1 VNIFATDDCPVKSAL
16 SACDSHAVK
25 MPLEVAQMLSTA
37 IQTHVGK
44 TIDGLYKPA
53 YQKHPC
59 TIWAGETRSNFVWLV
74 EYGLALC
81 ETYSDRYGKVHSAQA
96 VIERCIDFLY
106 EIPEG
111 DRSPFVQCI
120 NVAEIQAL
128 GMNAIESYR
137 LFMAHKYLTK
147 RKMTSTGKTQL
158 LINWNKVA
166 CPEWL
171 AESEERMQ
179 ELISAG

>member
-1 VNIFATDDCPVKSAL
+1 MNIFATDDCPVKSAL
-16 SACDSHAVK
+16 SACDSHSVK

-37 IQTHVGK
+37 IQTHVGE

-53 YQKHPC
+53 YQRHPC
-59 TIWAGETRSNFVWLV
+59 TIWAGETRSNFVWLI

-81 ETYSDRYGKVHSAQA
+81 KTYSERYGKVHSAQA
-96 VIERCIDFLY
+96 VIEHCIDFLY
-106 EIPEG
+106 SIPDG

-120 NVAEIQAL
+120 NVAEIQTL

-137 LFMAHKYLTK
+137 LFMAYKFLTK
-147 RKMTSTGKTQL
+147 RKVTSTGKTQL
-158 LINWNKVA
+158 LINWKKVA